1 MIRCQPALGTF
12 IEIEACYSEEVPA
25 SETDSALSFAIDQ
38 AFAAIQTA
46 QSCMSVF
53 DLNSGLS
60 QINSGKF
67 LNRSGTIHPWLWE
80 VLELA
85 KEIHSLSRDF
95 DPSATIYLMHQGM
108 RPQIDKLSE
117 AVLGGLD
124 DVILLE
130 DHKVVTKKPVYID
143 LGGIGKGAAVDR
155 AIDALQTHGV
165 TSGGVNAGGDLRVF
179 GTKAHSIY
187 LRHPS
192 SPQSTFF
199 AGKLQDG
206 ALATSGDYFVTQ
218 VSDSQKTNSHLISP
232 KLSLPIQT
240 QKSFSVIAP
249 ICAVA
254 DALTKVFAITG
265 DAQHPALRYFDAQA
279 IEVTA

>member
-12 IEIEACYSEEVPA
+12 VEIEACHPEEVLA
-25 SETDSALSFAIDQ
+25 SEHDSALSFAIDQ

-46 QSCMSVF
+46 QNCMSVF
-53 DLNSGLS
+53 DLNSDLS
-60 QINSGKF
+60 QINAGNF
-67 LNRSGTIHPWLWE
+67 LNRTGVIHPWLWD
-80 VLELA
+80 VLQLA
-85 KEIHSLSRDF
+85 KQIHALSPDF
-95 DPSATIYLMHQGM
+95 DPSATIYLIHQGM
-108 RPQIDKLSE
+108 RPNLDQPTA
-117 AVLGGLD
+117 AVLGGLV

-130 DHKVVTKKPVYID
+130 DHSVVTKKPVYID
-143 LGGIGKGAAVDR
+143 LGGIAKGAAVDR

-165 TSGGVNAGGDLRVF
+165 VSGSVNAGGDLRVF
-179 GTKAHSIY
+179 GAKAHSIH

-192 SPQSTFF
+192 APQSTFY

-206 ALATSGDYFVTQ
+206 ALATSGDYFV
-218 VSDSQKTNSHLISP
+218 SQGGDPQQKNGHLISP
-232 KLSLPIQT
+232 KHNLPIQT
-240 QKSFSVIAP
+240 EKSFSVIAP

-265 DAQHPALRYFDAQA
+265 DAHHPALRHFDAQA

>member
-12 IEIEACYSEEVPA
+12 VEIEACHSEEVLA
-25 SETDSALSFAIDQ
+25 SEHDSALSFAIDQ
-38 AFAAIQTA
+38 AFAAIQSA

-53 DLNSGLS
+53 DLNSDLS
-60 QINSGKF
+60 QINAGKF
-67 LNRSGTIHPWLWE
+67 LNQSGAIHQWLWE
-80 VLELA
+80 VLHLA
-85 KEIHSLSRDF
+85 KQIHAMSPDF

-108 RPQIDKLSE
+108 RPQIKKISE
-117 AVLGGLD
+117 AVLGSLD
-124 DVILLE
+124 DVILLD
-130 DHKVVTKKPVYID
+130 DHRVITKKPVYID
-143 LGGIGKGAAVDR
+143 LGGIAKGAAVDR

-165 TSGGVNAGGDLRVF
+165 VSGSVNAGGDLRVF

-187 LRHPS
+187 LRQS
-192 SPQSTFF
+192 SAPQSVFY

-218 VSDSQKTNSHLISP
+218 GSDSQQKAGHLISP
-232 KLSLPIQT
+232 KHNLPIQT
-240 QKSFSVIAP
+240 EKSFSVIAP

-265 DAQHPALRYFDAQA
+265 DAQHPALRYFGAQA

>member
-12 IEIEACYSEEVPA
+12 IEIEACHSQEVQA

-38 AFAAIQTA
+38 AFAAIQAA

-53 DLNSGLS
+53 DLNSDLS
-60 QINSGKF
+60 QINAGKF
-67 LNRSGTIHPWLWE
+67 QNQSGAIHPWLWE
-80 VLELA
+80 VLQLA
-85 KEIHSLSRDF
+85 KEIHALSLDF

-108 RPQIDKLSE
+108 RPQIEKISE
-117 AVLGGLD
+117 AVLGSLD
-124 DVILLE
+124 DLVLL
-130 DHKVVTKKPVYID
+130 DDYRVVTKKPVYID
-143 LGGIGKGAAVDR
+143 LAGIAKGAAVDR

-165 TSGGVNAGGDLRVF
+165 ASGSVNAGGDLRVF
-179 GTKAHSIY
+179 GAKAHSIH

-192 SPQSTFF
+192 APQSTFY
-199 AGKLQDG
+199 AGELQDG
-206 ALATSGDYFVTQ
+206 ALATSGDYFVSQ
-218 VSDSQKTNSHLISP
+218 RSDSQQKNGHLISP
-232 KLSLPIQT
+232 KHSLPIQT
-240 QKSFSVIAP
+240 KKSFSVIAP

-265 DAQHPALRYFDAQA
+265 DAHHPALRHFGAQA